1 MRSPRRNGIRTV
13 WGDRMQVHGRWR
25 VEGGLM
31 TIHVIVGLCL
41 RELQG
46 AMAPVWTVKLQR
58 TRVLLF
64 FFSLCARC

>member
-1 MRSPRRNGIRTV
+1 
-13 WGDRMQVHGRWR
+13 
-25 VEGGLM
+25 M

-46 AMAPVWTVKLQR
+46 AMAPAWTVKLQR

-64 FFSLCARC
+64 FSPCVRGVR